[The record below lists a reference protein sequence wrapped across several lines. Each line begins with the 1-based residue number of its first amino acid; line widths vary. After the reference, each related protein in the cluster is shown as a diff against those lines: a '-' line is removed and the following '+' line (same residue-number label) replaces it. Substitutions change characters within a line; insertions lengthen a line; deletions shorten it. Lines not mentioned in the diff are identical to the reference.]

1 MSYESDDLR
10 VAYLNDEKGKT
21 IKGESLFLN
30 LYDYCTLVHAE
41 YKFEWYHPKIA
52 ILEIQLRKKLK
63 DFKDFPLANAFL
75 EKFEEKDNEFCSVNY
90 LNDEENY
97 LEKRKR
103 WKKIFRKIP
112 AFRVGLLTY

>member
-1 MSYESDDLR
+1 MSYGSDDLR
-10 VAYLNDEKGKT
+10 VACLNDKKGKN

-30 LYDYCTLVHAE
+30 LYDYWTLAHAE

-63 DFKDFPLANAFL
+63 DFKDFPFANAFL
-75 EKFEEKDNEFCSVNY
+75 EKFKEKDNEFCPVNY
-90 LNDEENY
+90 LNNEENY
-97 LEKRKR
+97 SEKMKR

-112 AFRVGLLTY
+112 AFRVGILTY